1 MATETLQEFK
11 DRMKGLPIEATV
23 KELIKMRKKHESVK
37 EANAALWHKIE
48 HLSMGVLPGMM
59 DDLGT
64 TGMKFDKMGYR
75 MNVKTQPTCKTLDKE
90 KLMAWLRENG
100 HEDIITQAQDTVNS
114 ARLKGFLG
122 NQVKDGEPI
131 PDEKIIDFGTY
142 ELVTLTK
149 L

>member
-1 MATETLQEFK
+1 MATQTLDEFK
-11 DRMKGLPIEATV
+11 DFMRGKTLEQTV
-23 KELIKMRKKHESVK
+23 KELIKMRKEHESVK
-37 EANAALWHKIE
+37 EQNAQLWHKIE

-64 TGMKFDKMGYR
+64 TGMKFEKMGYR

-90 KLMAWLRENG
+90 ALMSWLRENG
-100 HEDIITQAQDTVNS
+100 HEDIIAPASETVNS

-149 L
+149 I